1 MVTYG
6 YKPEGGTNLQQVTR
20 GPLRACFVPSG
31 PDHRLIVAD
40 YSQMEL
46 RVAALVAGETV
57 MIDALRHGVDLHRT
71 TAALALGKPLSEVTG
86 ADRQIAKSANFGL
99 LYGMSAAGF
108 ALYARTAYGVSLSR
122 NEAED
127 LRDRFFRAY
136 PGLRRWHIACH
147 RKSESRSNNNTR
159 TIFGRLLVAQK
170 DDHWARF
177 NMLTEY
183 VVSGSCADLLK
194 VAMVRI
200 DSAMPEDVPMVAT
213 VHDELVFDTP
223 IETAEFCRAL
233 VEEKMREAFVEMFG
247 DTVPVEVDAKVCSN
261 WGEK

>member
-86 ADRQIAKSANFGL
+86 ADRQIAKSANFEL

-108 ALYARTAYGVSLSR
+108 ALYARMAYGVSLTK

-127 LRDRFFRAY
+127 LRDSFFRAY
-136 PGLRRWHIACH
+136 PGLRRWHNACH
-147 RKSESRSNNNTR
+147 RKSECRSNNNAR
-159 TIFGRLLVAQK
+159 TILGRLLIAQK

-177 NMLTEY
+177 NMFTEY

-200 DSAMPEDVPMVAT
+200 DSAMPEDVPIVAT

-261 WGEK
+261 